1 MNSELLRVVEQEA
14 KAEADRLLAEA
25 RAQAEQVLSQAAEQ
39 AGAIREEF
47 RLRSE
52 AEEKAAEAR
61 ARSAA
66 NLEAQALLL
75 EAKSRILDS
84 LFSEASGAARRM
96 TAEQRR
102 RALRD
107 LMAEA
112 AAGLPGRLRLEVAQ
126 QDQAAARELAREL
139 KLEAE
144 VSASPQVEDGVVAAT
159 ADGSAMVCNRISDRL
174 NQARPL
180 LTSEIA
186 KLLWG

>member
-1 MNSELLRVVEQEA
+1 MNSELLRVVEREA
-14 KAEADRLLAEA
+14 KAEADRVLAEA
-25 RAQAEQVLSQAAEQ
+25 KGQAEQILAQAAEQ

-52 AEEKAAEAR
+52 AEEKAAESR

-75 EAKSRILDS
+75 ESKSRAIES
-84 LFSEASGAARRM
+84 LFAESAGAIEKLTPDR
-96 TAEQRR
+96 RR
-102 RALRD
+102 RALKE

-112 AAGLPGRLRLEVAQ
+112 AGGLSGRLRLTVSPRDE
-126 QDQAAARELAREL
+126 AAARELAREL

-144 VSASPQVEDGVVAAT
+144 VAVDPKVKDGVVAAT
-159 ADGSAMVCNRISDRL
+159 INGSAMVCNRISDRL
-174 NQARPL
+174 SQARPL

-186 KLLWG
+186 KILWG